1 MARSSSALEVGRQ
14 AGRTWT
20 RRWAYRWVA
29 ALLVLALGA
38 CGGSGVDR
46 VDAPAQQSTPPA
58 AETYDAQA
66 PDVPFVDQLHP
77 AGADASYDGTEF
89 CGPALLAGIAKAR
102 GSTFGLADAGLVSFL
117 AVIAS
122 TDPATGTTGNGM
134 IFALTSLGLQTDA
147 SKGADL
153 DWVDAELTAG
163 HDVIAN
169 GNYYAVPGREQPGLA
184 AGHYIA
190 VTAAGDGWSRYKV
203 TDPADARVTSL
214 TDEELSTFIASHP
227 EGGFTLSAW

>member
-1 MARSSSALEVGRQ
+1 MARSSSTLEVERQ
-14 AGRTWT
+14 AAGTWT
-20 RRWAYRWVA
+20 RRCAYRRA
-29 ALLVLALGA
+29 IALLVLVLGA
-38 CGGSGVDR
+38 CGGTSPSHR
-46 VDAPAQQSTPPA
+46 DAPAQQSTPPA
-58 AETYDAQA
+58 VEKYDAKA

-77 AGADASYDGTEF
+77 AGADASYNGTEY

-102 GSTFGLADAGLVSFL
+102 GTTFGLSDADLVQFL

-134 IFALTSLGLQTDA
+134 IFALTSLGLQTGA

-153 DWVDAELTAG
+153 SWVDAELAAG

-190 VTAAGDGWSRYKV
+190 VTAAGDGWTRYKV
-203 TDPADARVTSL
+203 TDPADGHVTSL
-214 TDEELSTFIASHP
+214 TDEQLWTFITSHP
-227 EGGFTLSAW
+227 EGGFTISAW